1 MLRKIYEELKMIRL
15 ELQAIRNGMEPKM
28 INEEELSRQARER
41 LKELCSKPLL

>member
-15 ELQAIRNGMEPKM
+15 ELQAIRNGMEPKAD
-28 INEEELSRQARER
+28 IESIVRQAQER

>member
-15 ELQAIRNGMEPKM
+15 ELQAIRNGMEPKAE
-28 INEEELSRQARER
+28 IKIIGRQAEER

>member
-15 ELQAIRNGMEPKM
+15 ELQAIRNGMEPKAD
-28 INEEELSRQARER
+28 IEIIGRQAQER